1 MGKVAHVKRV
11 PITLNIT
18 LETREEL
25 DRKVAEGRSQGFPVE
40 RASLAAA
47 LLGRAVGSGAGP
59 DVEALEAVA
68 AKLDMLLGLL
78 RKEPAP
84 VKADRLAGLVGSVTA
99 VRAELLAAMGKEDD
113 DG

>member
-1 MGKVAHVKRV
+1 MPKTRFQMTVRV
-11 PITLNIT
+11 SP
-18 LETREEL
+18 EVRDAL
-25 DRKVAEGRSQGFPVE
+25 DRRVEACRAIGTPVE

>member
-18 LETREEL
+18 LETREAL
-25 DRKVAEGRSQGFPVE
+25 DRKVAEGRAKGFPVE
-40 RASLAAA
+40 RASLAAH
-47 LLGRAVGSGAGP
+47 LLSVAVSGSTV

-84 VKADRLAGLVGSVTA
+84 VKADRLAGLVGSVTE